1 MAVLGRIIR
10 RNRRQYQKF
19 AELHDLLLPMFMNE
33 QVTVGEAEKELG
45 MVAEEGAIYQKK
57 KLFK

>member
-1 MAVLGRIIR
+1 MKKI
-10 RNRRQYQKF
+10 K
-19 AELHDLLLPMFMNE
+19 ELRDWLLPMLMNG